1 MASATTFAARIETRE
16 HRPKCGLP
24 SRNIR
29 HAPTVEII
37 GLHSNLHQTAK
48 VPR

>member
-1 MASATTFAARIETRE
+1 MASATMLAVRIGTRK
-16 HRPKCGLP
+16 RRLKYGLR

-29 HAPTVEII
+29 HGPTVKII